1 MTDAGAPLFALVGS
15 ADGKIRSY
23 AVDPTTGT
31 WSLKRENSAGTNPS
45 FLAFD
50 PTRRRV
56 VSTDET
62 STGLVRS
69 FAFDPNT
76 GAVTAIDQKEAGGA
90 GTTHLSLDPRGALVF
105 AANYTG
111 GTVSVMPIAA
121 DGKLG
126 GAIDTKRSGDK
137 SHWAGMNP
145 SGTHVFVPTLG
156 LDAIH
161 QYTLGTDNKL
171 IDNGTVATP
180 AGSGPRHLAF
190 HPSERWAYVM
200 NELGVSVTTLD
211 FDKGTG
217 KLSVKATVSALPA
230 GQSAA
235 GVSGAE
241 IFAHP
246 NGKVVY
252 ASTRSFNT
260 IAVFDV
266 NADGTLTLRANVPT
280 GGDRPRSFALDP
292 DATLLYAANQDQQA
306 IVGFKI
312 DATTGGLTTIGKVVD
327 VPSPAF
333 VGLAKIP

>member
-1 MTDAGAPLFALVGS
+1 MQSTLEYRRKLHVAIIMDGNGRWATARGLARPAGH
-15 ADGKIRSY
+15 R
-23 AVDPTTGT
+23 
-31 WSLKRENSAGTNPS
+31 AGVETV
-45 FLAFD
+45 
-50 PTRRRV
+50 RRV
-56 VSTDET
+56 CEAAPDLGITT
-62 STGLVRS
+62 LTR
-69 FAFDPNT
+69 FAFSSDNWRRPP
-76 GAVTAIDQKEAGGA
+76 AEV
-90 GTTHLSLDPRGALVF
+90 RALM
-105 AANYTG
+105 ALLRHYLRAEIG
-111 GTVSVMPIAA
+111 
-121 DGKLG
+121 
-126 GAIDTKRSGDK
+126 
-137 SHWAGMNP
+137 
-145 SGTHVFVPTLG
+145 
-156 LDAIH
+156 
-161 QYTLGTDNKL
+161 KL